1 MKGRVLLFWLFA
13 LFLVLRNL
21 KVFDVIQAP
30 DLEMSG
36 GLGLILNIDYL
47 KASDQERRFEIDVD

>member
-1 MKGRVLLFWLFA
+1 MKGRILLFWLLAFILA
-13 LFLVLRNL
+13 LRNL

-36 GLGLILNIDYL
+36 RLGLVLNVDNL
-47 KASDQERRFEIDVD
+47 KASDQERRFEVDVD

>member
-47 KASDQERRFEIDVD
+47 KASDQERRFEVDVD